1 MSILHKFS
9 LLVIAPRLSFCAQ
22 LREFDVVA
30 TERSDIAQ
38 MFFAIHLLCYINLC
52 SLSDTR
58 ILASGFALTSCCVP

>member
-38 MFFAIHLLCYINLC
+38 MS
-52 SLSDTR
+52 SLST
-58 ILASGFALTSCCVP
+58 SCVTSTFALYRIPAFLRRVSP